1 MTMIERRAEPRRR
14 VLKGATI
21 AFAGQT
27 IDCTIRN
34 VSARGAGLDVAASA
48 MLPLSFNL
56 AIVTDHVTR
65 PCRLIWHRDRRF
77 GIAFD

>member
-1 MTMIERRAEPRRR
+1 MIERRVEPRRR

-34 VSARGAGLDVAASA
+34 LSVRGAALDITATA
-48 MLPLSFNL
+48 MLPVSFNL
-56 AIVTDHVTR
+56 AIVADHVTR
-65 PCRLIWHRDRRF
+65 RCRLIWHRDRRV
-77 GIAFD
+77 GIAFE